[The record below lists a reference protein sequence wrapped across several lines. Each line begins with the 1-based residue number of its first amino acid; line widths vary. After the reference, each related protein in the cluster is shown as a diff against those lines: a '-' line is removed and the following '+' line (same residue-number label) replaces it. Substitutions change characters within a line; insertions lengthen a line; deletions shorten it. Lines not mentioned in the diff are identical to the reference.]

1 MLLLKFINFLFILLT
16 GIYDIGHVL
25 LVIFHLGWIA
35 WLFACFFVII
45 ACPVAVAGVIP
56 AMVLLFVMSIFCS
69 TESSTCNF
77 KDPWTWAFES
87 YHRLYFFCV
96 LIGGLLLSLYAAALP
111 ARTPPASAPSPE
123 DQHGNEERY

>member
-25 LVIFHLGWIA
+25 LEIFHLGWIA

-56 AMVLLFVMSIFCS
+56 AMVLLLVMSIFCS
-69 TESSTCNF
+69 AESSSCSF
-77 KDPWTWAFES
+77 QDPWTWAFES
-87 YHRLYFFCV
+87 YYRLYFLCA
-96 LIGGLLLSLYAAALP
+96 LIGGPLLGIFLSAIPAMEPAAS
-111 ARTPPASAPSPE
+111 TPSPD
-123 DQHGNEERY
+123 DQHRNEERY